1 LRAQHQAVKVEKQS
15 EPSGLLAGTLEKQF
29 SRILGFLKLTSAC
42 MMAYFVAFHLSN
54 AFNLALNAHDYGI
67 QVGAARNAIFHGN
80 FYCDVINMNYL
91 GDHFSPSLIL
101 LGPVLLISDHPFW
114 ILLIQNLLM
123 LASFYWAFRV
133 FRLYLGKIASWFVSL
148 TLVANVYFLEI
159 FRHDFHVEAL
169 GLLLFLVLMHQLVS
183 GKRDAKV
190 FYPVL
195 ILLLGVKEDVALV
208 LTGVFA
214 FQFLRK
220 FKRED
225 LLLTLGCL
233 VYFVLTMR
241 FFMPFFSDGVYT
253 HMGRY
258 QSLGN
263 SPEEVIRNFFV
274 EPWRFLAVIK
284 WDSVNTLLKSFYY
297 LPLLGFI
304 EFLPALIPIYFNN
317 ASDYYLQSNFWW
329 VHSYLILP
337 ILIAASG
344 DGLRLLGNLIEGK
357 YFKLDISKLFPGA
370 FSEGFQLTS
379 KAKEL
384 LVFRI
389 WALLN
394 RLPKS
399 SWIWLFFL
407 IFIITSLFPR
417 YKALLNDSYSFQSVS
432 NKWETNTQVV
442 NALQER
448 IKTKIPA
455 SSRIASCGELQPHL
469 LGYSYSGFLGLPQ
482 WDSLTFVN
490 SDYLIFLEDRT
501 PWPFGDSTAY
511 AKYKQTRLE
520 AFAPFYKDELFLVL
534 KKKDVQARP

>member
-1 LRAQHQAVKVEKQS
+1 
-15 EPSGLLAGTLEKQF
+15 
-29 SRILGFLKLTSAC
+29 

-67 QVGAARNAIFHGN
+67 QVGAARNAILHGN

-394 RLPKS
+394 RFPKS

-511 AKYKQTRLE
+511 AKYKQTRLDG
-520 AFAPFYKDELFLVL
+520 FAPFYKDELFLVL